1 MAGTFK
7 VKILKGAKLGLAL
20 ALVHFCADLLG
31 AFLAIGFLF
40 DARPGSFALLALAGL
55 SSAFIGIMLGAIL
68 GVFWPAKLRFR
79 LSRQVLTLVGVFL
92 FIGIGFS
99 GYTLRASRHIDPLP
113 ERPALSQ
120 EKQRPP
126 ILWVVMDTLRAD
138 ALYGPSLN
146 FPYAPNLARFAQNA
160 LVFKDAE
167 SSAGWTIPAM
177 ATLLTGIH
185 NTTTDASSGV
195 LPRWT
200 HTFAE
205 YLYADGYATHALV
218 DNAIVEPRVG
228 FAQGYESYFQ
238 RTGFRF
244 AFSLPAFRVW
254 GEDIHNQLRELSGAA
269 YYGSKGLTDKA
280 LEHLEVER
288 QEPLFLYVHY
298 MDPHAPYYAH
308 PELTQDP
315 AESEDINYY
324 RTRNR
329 LRQDIHPQPSA
340 GQLKRLT
347 HRYNHEIL
355 AMDQDIGRL
364 LRGWQKRF
372 GQNTLILLTSDH
384 GEEFLDHGRLSHSH
398 SVHRELVHV
407 PLLMQFPQEVQG
419 ALNTARVIDEPLHH
433 LDVLPTMLDYL
444 QIKERHERPYPQMQG
459 VSILEALRKNVPFAP
474 RPMVSSHSR
483 LGKRTYRYRDGDH
496 VYIKDMYYDGRPT
509 EKYLYFLEQ
518 DPGEQKNLIA
528 DREALQ
534 ASNFNALSAVFEK
547 RARALVDMGKGFD
560 VADEESANIESLRA
574 LGYVH

>member
-1 MAGTFK
+1 MAGELK
-7 VKILKGAKLGLAL
+7 SKALKGAKLGLAL
-20 ALVHFCADLLG
+20 ALVHFCADLLS

-40 DARPGSFALLALAGL
+40 DPRPGSFALLAVAAL
-55 SSAFIGIMLGAIL
+55 SSALIGTTLGGLLGAL
-68 GVFWPAKLRFR
+68 WPAKLRFR
-79 LSRQVLTLVGVFL
+79 LSLPVQVLAATLLFVGIV
-92 FIGIGFS
+92 IS
-99 GYTLRASRHIDPLP
+99 GYTLRASRHLDPLP
-113 ERPALSQ
+113 ERPALSA

-126 ILWVVMDTLRAD
+126 VLWVVMDTLRAD
-138 ALYGPSLN
+138 ALHGDNLN
-146 FPYAPNLARFAQNA
+146 FPYAPNLGKFAQKA
-160 LVFKDAE
+160 IVFKDAE

-238 RTGFRF
+238 RNGFRF
-244 AFSLPAFRVW
+244 AFSLPAFRVL
-254 GEDIHNQLRELSGAA
+254 GDDIHNRLREMSGVA

-280 LEHLEVER
+280 LEHLEAKR
-288 QEPLFLYVHY
+288 QAPLFLYVHY

-315 AESEDINYY
+315 AESEDINFYQA
-324 RTRNR
+324 RNR
-329 LRQDIHPQPSA
+329 LRRDIHPQPSA

-347 HRYNHEIL
+347 HRYNHEIM

-364 LRGWQKRF
+364 LAAWKKQF
-372 GQNTLILLTSDH
+372 GDEGLILLTSDH
-384 GEEFLDHGRLSHSH
+384 GEEFLDRGRLSHSH

-407 PLLMQFPQEVQG
+407 PLLMQFPQETQG
-419 ALNTARVIDEPLHH
+419 ALNTARVLDEPLHH
-433 LDVLPTMLDYL
+433 IDVLPTMLDYL
-444 QIKERHERPYPQMQG
+444 QIKERHAPPYPQMPG
-459 VSILEALRKNVPFAP
+459 VSILAALRENIPFVP

-509 EKYLYFLEQ
+509 EQHLYFLEQ
-518 DPGEQKNLIA
+518 DPTEQNNLIA
-528 DREALQ
+528 NQDALQ
-534 ASNFNALSAVFEK
+534 ASDFKALSAVFEK
-547 RARALVDMGKGFD
+547 RARALVQMGKGFD
-560 VADEESANIESLRA
+560 VANEESANIESLRA

>member
-1 MAGTFK
+1 MAAAFR
-7 VKILKGAKLGLAL
+7 LKMLQGAKLGLAL
-20 ALVHFCADLLG
+20 ALVHFCADLLS

-40 DARPGSFALLALAGL
+40 DPRPGSFALLAVAAL
-55 SSAFIGIMLGAIL
+55 SSVLIGTTLGGLLGAL
-68 GVFWPAKLRFR
+68 WPAKLRFR
-79 LSRQVLTLVGVFL
+79 LSLSVQVLVGGLL
-92 FIGIGFS
+92 FVGIVIS
-99 GYTLRASRHIDPLP
+99 GYTLRASRHLDPLP
-113 ERPALSQ
+113 ERPALNA

-126 ILWVVMDTLRAD
+126 VLWVVMDTLRAD
-138 ALYGPSLN
+138 TLHGDNLD
-146 FPYAPNLARFAQNA
+146 FPYAPNLRKFAQKA
-160 LVFKDAE
+160 IVFKDAE
-167 SSAGWTIPAM
+167 SSSGWTIPAM
-177 ATLLTGIH
+177 ATLLTGVH

-205 YLYADGYATHALV
+205 YLYADGYATHAVV

-244 AFSLPAFRVW
+244 AFSLPAFRIW
-254 GEDIHNQLRELSGAA
+254 GEDIHNQLRELSGVA

-280 LEHLEVER
+280 LEHLEAER

-315 AESEDINYY
+315 EDSEDINYY

-329 LRQDIHPQPSA
+329 LRKNIHPQPSA

-347 HRYNHEIL
+347 HRYKHEIL
-355 AMDQDIGRL
+355 AMDQDVGRL
-364 LRGWQKRF
+364 LAAWKKQF
-372 GQNTLILLTSDH
+372 GDEGLILLTSDH

-407 PLLMQFPQEVQG
+407 PLLMQFPQNAED
-419 ALNTARVIDEPLHH
+419 ALNVPRVIDEPLHQI
-433 LDVLPTMLDYL
+433 DILPTMLDYL
-444 QIKERHERPYPQMQG
+444 QIKEHHQPPYPKMQG
-459 VSILEALRKNVPFAP
+459 VSILDALKKNEAFVPRA
-474 RPMVSSHSR
+474 MVSSHSR
-483 LGKRTYRYRDGDH
+483 LGKRTYRYRQGEH

-509 EKYLYFLEQ
+509 EKYLYFLKQ
-518 DPGEQKNLIA
+518 DPREQKNLIG
-528 DREALQ
+528 DKEALQ
-534 ASNFNALSAVFEK
+534 ASDFKTLSSAFEK
-547 RARALVDMGKGFD
+547 RARALVQMGKGFD
-560 VADEESANIESLRA
+560 AADEESANIESLRA